1 MSFMRAPL
9 GLKQPKAKSRP
20 DYLAAVRELPCCIC
34 LHHTGGPL
42 TGSSAHHVIHTKD
55 AGQGNRGQRKTPDTM
70 AIPLCWNHHQGPD
83 GVHTRPEWW
92 KANFGLD
99 IDYIAATRDALAH
112 LLEDGE

>member
-1 MSFMRAPL
+1 MTFHRVPL
-9 GLKQPKAKSRP
+9 GLKQPKARPRP
-20 DYLAAVRELPCCIC
+20 DYLEAVRELPCVIC

-55 AGQGNRGQRKTPDTM
+55 AGQGSRGQRKTPDTM
-70 AIPLCWNHHQGPD
+70 AIPLCWKHHQGPD

-99 IDYIAATRDALAH
+99 VDYIAATRDALAH